1 MGDLEYFNGVLFP
14 SGELECCLLVE
25 HRGDLDLRDDLY
37 ALGDVECLGES
48 VENALVFEL
57 HLGLLLKLSRSGET
71 DLDDDRCLL
80 GNGKSLSLEYE
91 VTLGL

>member
-1 MGDLEYFNGVLFP
+1 M
-14 SGELECCLLVE
+14 ECP
-25 HRGDLDLRDDLY
+25 
-37 ALGDVECLGES
+37 GES

-71 DLDDDRCLL
+71 DLDDDRCLV